1 MMLDAFLAQFYKA
14 VIVVLLVLL
23 ALAVAFGAWKHFA
36 LEHSESQREADIAKA
51 IKPYV
56 DAEREQRS
64 RADKVSG
71 QYEELKGQ
79 DRVHTEV
86 INNKVEKITE
96 RPVYR
101 NVCLDADGVSILNEA
116 GRMEPA
122 GESDTGL
129 SRPPRD

>member
-1 MMLDAFLAQFYKA
+1 MVLDAFLAQFYKA
-14 VIVVLLVLL
+14 VIVLLL
-23 ALAVAFGAWKHFA
+23 ALLAVAIAFGAWKHIA
-36 LEHSESQREADIAKA
+36 LERSEEQREADIAKA

-96 RPVYR
+96 RPVFR

-116 GRMEPA
+116 GRMESTS
-122 GESDTGL
+122 ESNTGL
-129 SRPPRD
+129 SRPP

>member
-1 MMLDAFLAQFYKA
+1 MVLDAFLAQFYKA
-14 VIVVLLVLL
+14 VIVVLLALL
-23 ALAVAFGAWKHFA
+23 ALAVAFGAWKHFT
-36 LEHSESQREADIAKA
+36 LERSESQREADIAKA

-56 DAEREQRS
+56 EAEREQRS

-79 DRVHTEV
+79 DRLHTEV

-96 RPVYR
+96 RPVFR
-101 NVCLDADGVSILNEA
+101 NVCIDADGVSILNEA

-122 GESDTGL
+122 SESNSGM
-129 SRPPRD
+129 SRPP

>member
-1 MMLDAFLAQFYKA
+1 MVLDAFLAQFYKA
-14 VIVVLLVLL
+14 VIVVLLALL
-23 ALAVAFGAWKHFA
+23 ALAVAFGTWKHFA
-36 LEHSESQREADIAKA
+36 LERSESQREADIAKA
-51 IKPYV
+51 VKPYV
-56 DAEREQRS
+56 EAEREQRS

-96 RPVYR
+96 RPVFR
-101 NVCLDADGVSILNEA
+101 NVCIDADGVSILNEA

-122 GESDTGL
+122 SESNSGL
-129 SRPPRD
+129 SRPP

>member
-1 MMLDAFLAQFYKA
+1 MVLDAFLAQFYKA
-14 VIVVLLVLL
+14 VIVVLLALL
-23 ALAVAFGAWKHFA
+23 ALAVAFGACKHFA

-56 DAEREQRS
+56 EAEREQRS

-96 RPVYR
+96 RPVFR
-101 NVCLDADGVSILNEA
+101 NVCIDADGVSILNEA

-122 GESDTGL
+122 SESNSGM
-129 SRPPRD
+129 SRPP

>member
-14 VIVVLLVLL
+14 VIVVLLALL
-23 ALAVAFGAWKHFA
+23 LIALGFGVWKSYA
-36 LEHSESQREADIAKA
+36 LDRSIEQREADIAKA

-56 DAEREQRS
+56 DAERVQRT

-101 NVCLDADGVSILNEA
+101 NVCLDADGVSALNEA

-122 GESDTGL
+122 SESDTGL
-129 SRPPRD
+129 SRPP

>member
-14 VIVVLLVLL
+14 VIVVLLALL

-36 LEHSESQREADIAKA
+36 LEHSESKREADIAKA

-116 GRMEPA
+116 GRMEPT
-122 GESDTGL
+122 GESDSGL
-129 SRPPRD
+129 SRPP

>member
-1 MMLDAFLAQFYKA
+1 MVLDAFLAQFYKA
-14 VIVVLLVLL
+14 VIVVLLALL
-23 ALAVAFGAWKHFA
+23 ALAVAFGACKHFA

-56 DAEREQRS
+56 EAEREQRS

-79 DRVHTEV
+79 DRLHTEV

-116 GRMEPA
+116 GRMEPT
-122 GESDTGL
+122 GESDSGL
-129 SRPPRD
+129 SRPP

>member
-1 MMLDAFLAQFYKA
+1 MVLDAFLAQFYKA

-23 ALAVAFGAWKHFA
+23 GLAIAFGAWKHIA

-51 IKPYV
+51 VRPYV

-71 QYEELKGQ
+71 QYEELKSQ

-86 INNKVEKITE
+86 INNKVEKITK
-96 RPVYR
+96 RPIYR

-116 GRMEPA
+116 GRMELTSQ
-122 GESDTGL
+122 SDTGL
-129 SRPPRD
+129 SRPP

>member
-1 MMLDAFLAQFYKA
+1 MVLDAFLAQFYKA
-14 VIVVLLVLL
+14 VIVVLLALL
-23 ALAVAFGAWKHFA
+23 ALAVAFGACKHFA
-36 LEHSESQREADIAKA
+36 LERSESQREADIAKA

-56 DAEREQRS
+56 EAEREQRS

-79 DRVHTEV
+79 DRLHTEV

-116 GRMEPA
+116 GRMEPT
-122 GESDTGL
+122 GESDSGL
-129 SRPPRD
+129 SRPP

>member
-1 MMLDAFLAQFYKA
+1 M
-14 VIVVLLVLL
+14 LLVLL
-23 ALAVAFGAWKHFA
+23 LIALGFGAWKSYA
-36 LEHSESQREADIAKA
+36 LDHSIEQREVDIAKA

-56 DAEREQRS
+56 DAERLQRT

-79 DRVHTEV
+79 DRVRTEV
-86 INNKVEKITE
+86 INHKVEKITE

-101 NVCLDADGVSILNEA
+101 NVCLDVDGVSALNEA

-122 GESDTGL
+122 SESDTGL
-129 SRPPRD
+129 SRPP

>member
-1 MMLDAFLAQFYKA
+1 MLDVFLAQFYKA

-56 DAEREQRS
+56 EAERDQRS

-79 DRVHTEV
+79 DRLHTEV

-116 GRMEPA
+116 GRMEPT
-122 GESDTGL
+122 GESDSGL
-129 SRPPRD
+129 SRPP

>member
-1 MMLDAFLAQFYKA
+1 MLDAFLAQFYKA
-14 VIVVLLVLL
+14 VIVVLLALL
-23 ALAVAFGAWKHFA
+23 ALAVAFGAWKHIA
-36 LEHSESQREADIAKA
+36 LERSEEQREADIAKA

-96 RPVYR
+96 RPVFR
-101 NVCLDADGVSILNEA
+101 NVCIDADGVSILNEA

-122 GESDTGL
+122 SESNSGM
-129 SRPPRD
+129 SRPP

>member
-96 RPVYR
+96 RPVFR

-122 GESDTGL
+122 GESDSGL
-129 SRPPRD
+129 SRPP

>member
-14 VIVVLLVLL
+14 VIVVLLALL
-23 ALAVAFGAWKHFA
+23 ALAVAFGAWKHFS

-56 DAEREQRS
+56 EAEREQRS

-79 DRVHTEV
+79 DRLHTEV

-96 RPVYR
+96 RPVFR

-116 GRMEPA
+116 GRMEPT
-122 GESDTGL
+122 GESDTEL
-129 SRPPRD
+129 SRPP

>member
-1 MMLDAFLAQFYKA
+1 MVLDAFLAQFYKA
-14 VIVVLLVLL
+14 VIVVLLALL

-36 LEHSESQREADIAKA
+36 LERSESQREADIAKA

-56 DAEREQRS
+56 EAEREQRS

-79 DRVHTEV
+79 DRLHTEV

-96 RPVYR
+96 RPVFR

-116 GRMEPA
+116 GRMEPT
-122 GESDTGL
+122 GESDSGL
-129 SRPPRD
+129 SRPP

>member
-1 MMLDAFLAQFYKA
+1 MVLDAFLAQFYKA
-14 VIVVLLVLL
+14 VIVVLLALL
-23 ALAVAFGAWKHFA
+23 ALAVAFGTWKHFA
-36 LEHSESQREADIAKA
+36 LERSESQREAEIAKA

-56 DAEREQRS
+56 EAEREQRS

-79 DRVHTEV
+79 DRLHTEV

-101 NVCLDADGVSILNEA
+101 NMCLDADGVSILNEA

-129 SRPPRD
+129 SRPP

>member
-1 MMLDAFLAQFYKA
+1 MVLDAFLAKFYKA

-23 ALAVAFGAWKHFA
+23 AAAIAFGSWKHFA
-36 LEHSESQREADIAKA
+36 LERSEAQREADIAKA

-56 DAEREQRS
+56 DAERVQRT

-79 DRVHTEV
+79 DRVHTEI

-101 NVCLDADGVSILNEA
+101 NVCLDADGVSALNEA

-122 GESDTGL
+122 VESDTGL
-129 SRPPRD
+129 SKPP

>member
-1 MMLDAFLAQFYKA
+1 MVLDAFLAQFYKA
-14 VIVVLLVLL
+14 VIVVLLALL
-23 ALAVAFGAWKHFA
+23 ALAVAFGTWKHFA
-36 LEHSESQREADIAKA
+36 LERSESQREADIAKA
-51 IKPYV
+51 VKPYV
-56 DAEREQRS
+56 EAEREQRS

-96 RPVYR
+96 RPVFR
-101 NVCLDADGVSILNEA
+101 SVCIDADGVSILNEA

-122 GESDTGL
+122 SESDTGL
-129 SRPPRD
+129 SRPP

>member
-1 MMLDAFLAQFYKA
+1 MVLDAFLAQFYKA
-14 VIVVLLVLL
+14 VIVLLL
-23 ALAVAFGAWKHFA
+23 ALLAVAIAFGAWKHIA
-36 LEHSESQREADIAKA
+36 LERSEEQREADIAKA

-116 GRMEPA
+116 GRMEPTS
-122 GESDTGL
+122 ESDTGL
-129 SRPPRD
+129 SRPP

>member
-1 MMLDAFLAQFYKA
+1 MVLDAFLAQFYKA
-14 VIVVLLVLL
+14 VIVVLLALL

-56 DAEREQRS
+56 EAEREQRS

-79 DRVHTEV
+79 DRIHTEV

-96 RPVYR
+96 RPVFR
-101 NVCLDADGVSILNEA
+101 NVCIDADGVSILNEA
-116 GRMEPA
+116 GRMEPTS
-122 GESDTGL
+122 ESDTGL
-129 SRPPRD
+129 SRPP

>member
-1 MMLDAFLAQFYKA
+1 MVLDAFLAQFYKA
-14 VIVVLLVLL
+14 VIVVLLALL
-23 ALAVAFGAWKHFA
+23 ALAVAFGACKHFA

-56 DAEREQRS
+56 EAEREQRS

-79 DRVHTEV
+79 DRLHTEV

-116 GRMEPA
+116 GRMEPTS
-122 GESDTGL
+122 ESDAGL
-129 SRPPRD
+129 SRPP

>member
-1 MMLDAFLAQFYKA
+1 MLDAFLAQFYKA
-14 VIVVLLVLL
+14 VIVVLLALL
-23 ALAVAFGAWKHFA
+23 ALAVAFGTWKHIA
-36 LEHSESQREADIAKA
+36 LERSESQREADIAKA
-51 IKPYV
+51 IKPYL

-96 RPVYR
+96 SPVYR

-116 GRMEPA
+116 GRMEPTS
-122 GESDTGL
+122 ESDTGL
-129 SRPPRD
+129 SRPP

>member
-1 MMLDAFLAQFYKA
+1 MVLDAFLAQFYKA
-14 VIVVLLVLL
+14 VIVVLLALL

-56 DAEREQRS
+56 EAEREQRS

-79 DRVHTEV
+79 DRLHTEV

-116 GRMEPA
+116 GRMEPT
-122 GESDTGL
+122 GESDSGL
-129 SRPPRD
+129 SRPP

>member
-1 MMLDAFLAQFYKA
+1 MVLDAFLAQFYKA
-14 VIVVLLVLL
+14 VIVVLLALL

-56 DAEREQRS
+56 EAEREQRS

-79 DRVHTEV
+79 DRIHTEV

-96 RPVYR
+96 CPVFR
-101 NVCLDADGVSILNEA
+101 NVCIDADGVSILNEA
-116 GRMEPA
+116 GRMEPTS
-122 GESDTGL
+122 ESDSGL
-129 SRPPRD
+129 SRPP

>member
-1 MMLDAFLAQFYKA
+1 MMLDAFLVQFYKA

-56 DAEREQRS
+56 EAERDQRS

-96 RPVYR
+96 RPVFR
-101 NVCLDADGVSILNEA
+101 NVCIDADGVSILNEA
-116 GRMEPA
+116 GRMEPTI
-122 GESDTGL
+122 ESDTGL
-129 SRPPRD
+129 SQPP

>member
-1 MMLDAFLAQFYKA
+1 MVLDAFLAQFYKA
-14 VIVVLLVLL
+14 VIVVLLALL
-23 ALAVAFGAWKHFA
+23 ALAVAFGTWKHFA
-36 LEHSESQREADIAKA
+36 LERSESQREADIAKA
-51 IKPYV
+51 VKPYV
-56 DAEREQRS
+56 KAEREQRS

-96 RPVYR
+96 RPVFR
-101 NVCLDADGVSILNEA
+101 NVCIDADGVSILNEA

-122 GESDTGL
+122 SESNSGL
-129 SRPPRD
+129 SRPP

>member
-1 MMLDAFLAQFYKA
+1 MVLDAFLAQFYKA
-14 VIVVLLVLL
+14 VIVVLLALL
-23 ALAVAFGAWKHFA
+23 ALAVVFGAWKHFA

-79 DRVHTEV
+79 DRLHTEV

-116 GRMEPA
+116 GRMEPTS
-122 GESDTGL
+122 ESDTGL
-129 SRPPRD
+129 SRPP

>member
-1 MMLDAFLAQFYKA
+1 MVLDAFLAQFYKA
-14 VIVVLLVLL
+14 VIVVLLALL

-36 LEHSESQREADIAKA
+36 LERSESQREADIAKA

-56 DAEREQRS
+56 EAEREQRS

-79 DRVHTEV
+79 DRLHTEV

-96 RPVYR
+96 RPVFR
-101 NVCLDADGVSILNEA
+101 NVCIDADGVSILNEA

-122 GESDTGL
+122 SESNSGM
-129 SRPPRD
+129 SRPP

>member
-1 MMLDAFLAQFYKA
+1 MVLDAFLAQFYKA

-23 ALAVAFGAWKHFA
+23 GLAMAFGAWKHFA
-36 LEHSESQREADIAKA
+36 LERSESQREADIAKA
-51 IKPYV
+51 VRPYV

-71 QYEELKGQ
+71 QYEELKSQ

-101 NVCLDADGVSILNEA
+101 NVCLDADGVSAINEA
-116 GRMEPA
+116 GRMEPTS
-122 GESDTGL
+122 ESDTGL
-129 SRPPRD
+129 SRPP

>member
-1 MMLDAFLAQFYKA
+1 MVLDAFLAQFYKA

-23 ALAVAFGAWKHFA
+23 ALAVAFGAWKYFA

-79 DRVHTEV
+79 DRLHTEV

-96 RPVYR
+96 RPVFR

-116 GRMEPA
+116 GRMEPT
-122 GESDTGL
+122 GESDSGL
-129 SRPPRD
+129 SRPP

>member
-1 MMLDAFLAQFYKA
+1 MVLDTFLAQFYKA

-23 ALAVAFGAWKHFA
+23 GLAIAFGAWKHIA
-36 LEHSESQREADIAKA
+36 LDHSESQREADIAKA

-101 NVCLDADGVSILNEA
+101 NVCLDADGVSALNEA
-116 GRMEPA
+116 GRMELTS
-122 GESDTGL
+122 ESDSGL
-129 SRPPRD
+129 SRPP

>member
-14 VIVVLLVLL
+14 VIVVLLALL
-23 ALAVAFGAWKHFA
+23 LIALGFGVWKSYA
-36 LEHSESQREADIAKA
+36 LDRSIEQREVDIAKA

-56 DAEREQRS
+56 DAERVQRT
-64 RADKVSG
+64 RADKVNG

-101 NVCLDADGVSILNEA
+101 NVCLDADGVSALNEA
-116 GRMEPA
+116 GRMESA
-122 GESDTGL
+122 SESDTGL
-129 SRPPRD
+129 SRPP

>member
-1 MMLDAFLAQFYKA
+1 MVLDAFLAQFYKA
-14 VIVVLLVLL
+14 VIVLLL
-23 ALAVAFGAWKHFA
+23 ALLAVAIAFGAWKHIA
-36 LEHSESQREADIAKA
+36 LERSEEQREADIAKA

-79 DRVHTEV
+79 DRVRTEV

-101 NVCLDADGVSILNEA
+101 NVCLDADGVSALNEA

-122 GESDTGL
+122 GESDSGL
-129 SRPPRD
+129 SRPP

>member
-1 MMLDAFLAQFYKA
+1 MVLDAFLAQFCKA
-14 VIVVLLVLL
+14 VIVVLLALL

-36 LEHSESQREADIAKA
+36 LEHSESQREAHIAKA
-51 IKPYV
+51 VKPYV

-71 QYEELKGQ
+71 QYEELKSQ

-86 INNKVEKITE
+86 INSKVEKITE

-101 NVCLDADGVSILNEA
+101 NVCLDADGVSALNEA
-116 GRMEPA
+116 GRMEPTS
-122 GESDTGL
+122 ESDTGL
-129 SRPPRD
+129 SRPP

>member
-1 MMLDAFLAQFYKA
+1 MVLDAFLAQFYKA
-14 VIVVLLVLL
+14 VIVVLLALL
-23 ALAVAFGAWKHFA
+23 ALAVAFGTWKHFA
-36 LEHSESQREADIAKA
+36 LERSESQREAEIAKA

-96 RPVYR
+96 RPVFR

-116 GRMEPA
+116 GRMEPT
-122 GESDTGL
+122 GESDSGL
-129 SRPPRD
+129 SRPP

>member
-1 MMLDAFLAQFYKA
+1 MVLDAFLAQFYKA
-14 VIVVLLVLL
+14 VIVVLLALL
-23 ALAVAFGAWKHFA
+23 ALAVAFGTWKHFE
-36 LEHSESQREADIAKA
+36 LERSESQREADIAKA
-51 IKPYV
+51 VKPYV

-96 RPVYR
+96 RPVFR
-101 NVCLDADGVSILNEA
+101 NVCIDADGVSILNEA
-116 GRMEPA
+116 GRMEPT
-122 GESDTGL
+122 GESDSGL
-129 SRPPRD
+129 SRPP